1 MVSKN
6 GKVFNNANVWAQMNP
21 QNINSPDMKKKF
33 EQQEKL
39 TDQTIETA
47 QVPMSEE
54 AILGYSQAMRNM
66 PEYQNMVNEDA
77 VNVNMRDA
85 VANLPVSDRS
95 GWVAPLAALTDQW
108 TKSKLAGSVP
118 KIQGNSE
125 LLLGLQNK
133 VDQDKKNQLNT
144 ILTSMDKFKAGSI
157 GTTKGVTRT
166 TESGAATGGG
176 AGKGK
181 LGYVDKKAIDTYAP
195 EKTMF
200 QDAVDAADEMERIAN
215 ELEAMGSKAYLT
227 SPLEYNKRVKRLESL
242 NVLANAAKLKP
253 MSDTDLKTLGS
264 DAWRTMSS
272 DKDNISGVR
281 QKARILKRAG
291 EKGLNIQKRI
301 FEGSPEGHGA
311 ARIAAEELMAQEKE
325 IPSGNAGD
333 QKLKAILEKARKK

>member
-1 MVSKN
+1 MALQFSKN
-6 GKVFNNANVWAQMNP
+6 GQVIDNSIQDLWSKVDPKLKGQ
-21 QNINSPDMKKKF
+21 F
-33 EQQEKL
+33 EQNLKDTSQL
-39 TDQTIETA
+39 VQTTQTPFSPEDLDKYA
-47 QVPMSEE
+47 NM
-54 AILGYSQAMRNM
+54 MRGL
-66 PEYQNMVNEDA
+66 PEYQGMVDEDA
-77 VNVNMRDA
+77 RVMNMRDA
-85 VANLPVSDRS
+85 VANLPVPERS
-95 GWVAPLAALTDQW
+95 GWVAPLAALTDTW

-118 KIQGNSE
+118 KIEGNSE

-133 VDQDKKNQLNT
+133 ANENKKRQLDA
-144 ILTSMDKFKAGSI
+144 ILSSTDKFKS
-157 GTTKGVTRT
+157 GTTGLT
-166 TESGAATGGG
+166 TGSSIALQPAGPQKG

-200 QDAVDAADEMERIAN
+200 QDAVDAADEMERIAG

-264 DAWRTMSS
+264 DAWRTFAS

-281 QKARILKRAG
+281 EKARILKRAG
-291 EKGLNIQKRI
+291 GKGLNIQKRI
-301 FEGSPEGHGA
+301 FEGSPEGYGA
-311 ARIAAEELMAQEKE
+311 ARIAAEELMAQDKNT
-325 IPSGNAGD
+325 SNANSGD